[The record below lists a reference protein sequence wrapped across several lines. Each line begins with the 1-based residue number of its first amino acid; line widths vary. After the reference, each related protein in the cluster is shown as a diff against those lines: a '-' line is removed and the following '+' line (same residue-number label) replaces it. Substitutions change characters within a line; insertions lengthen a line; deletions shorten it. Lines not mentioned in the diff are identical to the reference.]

1 MPELPEVETVR
12 RGLEA
17 AISGCRMVAVRVREV
32 RLRQPVE
39 PEALQRL
46 VGARVTAVGRRAK
59 YLLLE
64 MDTGAVLI
72 IHLGMSGTLRL
83 THPEIELDRH
93 DHVRWRFAGV
103 PDPSH
108 VFHRLPGS
116 GGDRE
121 LRYRDPRRFGL
132 VLVLARTELQTH
144 PLFRRLGPE
153 PFDAEFSGQY
163 LWERSR
169 GLRRPVKN
177 LLMDARTVVGIGNIY
192 ASEALW
198 RAGIHPAR
206 SARRIGLD
214 RWHRL
219 RRVCV
224 EVLGDAIRQGGTTLN
239 DFRDAAGE
247 PGYFAVRLAV
257 YGRAGGACHRAG
269 CDGTIRRIVQAG
281 RSTFYCPRCQR

>member
-12 RGLEA
+12 RGLA
-17 AISGCRMVAVRVREV
+17 ATVSGCRMAAVRVRDV
-32 RLRQPVE
+32 RLRQPVD

-46 VGARVTAVGRRAK
+46 VGARVTSVGRRAK

-72 IHLGMSGTLRL
+72 IHLGMSGTLRV
-83 THPEIELDRH
+83 THPETELDRH
-93 DHVRWRFAGV
+93 DHVRWLFAG
-103 PDPSH
+103 
-108 VFHRLPGS
+108 PGLA
-116 GGDRE
+116 GDKE

-132 VLVLARTELQTH
+132 VLVSTRTQLQTH
-144 PLFRRLGPE
+144 PLFCRLGPE
-153 PFDAEFSGQY
+153 PFDTEFSGQY

-169 GLRRPVKN
+169 RLRRPVKN
-177 LLMDARTVVGIGNIY
+177 LLMDARMVAGIGNIY

-198 RAGIHPAR
+198 RARIHPAR

-214 RWHRL
+214 RWDRL
-219 RRVCV
+219 RRACV
-224 EVLGDAIRQGGTTLN
+224 QVLGDAIRQGGTTLN
-239 DFRDAAGE
+239 DFRDAAGD
-247 PGYFAVRLAV
+247 PGYFAVHLAV
-257 YGRAGGACHRAG
+257 YGRSGRACPRAG